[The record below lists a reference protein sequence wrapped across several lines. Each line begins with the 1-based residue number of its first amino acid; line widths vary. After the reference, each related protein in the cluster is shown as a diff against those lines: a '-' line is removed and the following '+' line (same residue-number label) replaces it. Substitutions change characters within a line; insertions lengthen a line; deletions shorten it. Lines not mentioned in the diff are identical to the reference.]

1 MATASDAPEVLNLS
15 WRRGDEFGKNLIY
28 TEDLTGA
35 TALTTLYSLRTGAD
49 VRAMTTVITAGATA
63 SSVAISLSEI
73 PSAALLLGT
82 YGWRQVII
90 AAGSVQ
96 KTRIVGR
103 AEVTP

>member
-49 VRAMTTVITAGATA
+49 VTAMTTVITAGETA
-63 SSVAISLSEI
+63 SQVAISLSEI

>member
-49 VRAMTTVITAGATA
+49 VTAMTTVITAGATA
-63 SSVAISLSEI
+63 SSVAISLSET

>member
-1 MATASDAPEVLNLS
+1 MATASDSPDVLNLS
-15 WRRGDEFGKNLIY
+15 WRRGDEFGKTIVY

-35 TALTTLYSLRTGAD
+35 TAFTTIYSLRTGAD
-49 VRAMTTVITAGATA
+49 VTTMSTIVTADVTA
-63 SSVAISLSEI
+63 SSVAVSLSEI

-82 YGWRQVII
+82 YGWRQVVI

-103 AEVTP
+103 VEVTP

>member
-1 MATASDAPEVLNLS
+1 MATASDAPDVLNLS
-15 WRRGDEFGKNLIY
+15 WRRGDEFGKTIVY

-35 TALTTLYSLRTGAD
+35 TALTTIYSLRTGAA
-49 VRAMTTVITAGATA
+49 VTTMPTVVTAGPTA
-63 SSVAISLSEI
+63 SSVGISLSEV

-82 YGWRQVII
+82 YGWRQTVI

-103 AEVTP
+103 IEVTP

>member
-28 TEDLTGA
+28 TEDLTGS

-49 VRAMTTVITAGATA
+49 VTAMTTVITAGATA

>member
-49 VRAMTTVITAGATA
+49 VTAMTTVITAGATA

>member
-15 WRRGDEFGKNLIY
+15 WRRGDEFGKTIVY

-35 TALTTLYSLRTGAD
+35 TALTTMFSLRTGAD
-49 VRAMTTVITAGATA
+49 VTTMPTVITAGATA
-63 SSVAISLSEI
+63 SQVAISLAEI

-82 YGWRQVII
+82 YGWRQVVV

>member
-15 WRRGDEFGKNLIY
+15 WRRGDEFGKTLVY

-35 TALTTLYSLRTGAD
+35 TALSTIYSLRTGAD
-49 VRAMTTVITAGATA
+49 VTTMPTVITAGATA
-63 SSVAISLSEI
+63 SRVAISLSEI

-82 YGWRQVII
+82 YGWRQVVI
-90 AAGSVQ
+90 AAGNVQ